1 MATMHYLLLGV
12 LSLTILSLG
21 GIGDCTLRDKV
32 AVSQLETRSDIPC
45 VTRQTLQPTRTP
57 LLAPGR
63 SAGLRERIVHIAVR
77 EMGVS
82 EATGHNDGARVE
94 EYLACTGLGKGYA
107 WCAAFVSWTY
117 AQAGLA
123 APRNAW
129 SPALFPMARRYTK
142 KEIQQKAF
150 RQADLFAIHSAS
162 LGRIN
167 HVGIVREVAGTWIWT
182 VEGNSADRVSSRRR
196 ALATIHA
203 FANWLD

>member
-1 MATMHYLLLGV
+1 MATMHYLLFG
-12 LSLTILSLG
+12 ILSVAVFLLG
-21 GIGDCTLRDKV
+21 GVGDRTLRDEV

-45 VTRQTLQPTRTP
+45 VAWQARQPTQTSMV
-57 LLAPGR
+57 APGQ
-63 SAGLRERIVHIAVR
+63 SAGLRERMVDIAVR
-77 EMGVS
+77 EIGVS
-82 EATGHNDGARVE
+82 EATGHNDGRRVE

-117 AQAGLA
+117 AQAGLS

-129 SPALFPMARRYTK
+129 SPALFPLARRYTK

-167 HVGIVREVAGTWIWT
+167 HVGIVRKVAGNWIWT
-182 VEGNSADRVSSRRR
+182 VEGNSANRVSSRRR

>member
-1 MATMHYLLLGV
+1 MHYLLLGV
-12 LSLTILSLG
+12 LSLIILSLG
-21 GIGDCTLRDKV
+21 GIGDFTLRDKV
-32 AVSQLETRSDIPC
+32 AR
-45 VTRQTLQPTRTP
+45 QPTQP
-57 LLAPGR
+57 QLVAPGR
-63 SAGLRERIVHIAVR
+63 SAGLRESIVDIAVR
-77 EMGVS
+77 EIGVS
-82 EATGHNDGARVE
+82 EATGDNDGARVE

-107 WCAAFVSWTY
+107 WCAAFVSWCY
-117 AQAGLA
+117 GKAGLA

-150 RQADLFAIHSAS
+150 RQADLFAIHSTS

-167 HVGIVREVAGTWIWT
+167 HVGIVRKVAENWIWT
-182 VEGNSADRVSSRRR
+182 VEGNSADRVLSRRR